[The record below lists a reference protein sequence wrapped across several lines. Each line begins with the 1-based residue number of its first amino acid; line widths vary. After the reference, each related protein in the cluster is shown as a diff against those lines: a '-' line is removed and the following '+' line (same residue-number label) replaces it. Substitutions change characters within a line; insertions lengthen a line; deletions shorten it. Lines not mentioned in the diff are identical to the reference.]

1 MDSQPHR
8 AFVALS
14 ASALL
19 VLAALI
25 VSGIVPF
32 STPGNG
38 AGLGPISSSAT
49 GNFDQLVVVLMENHN
64 LNDIYGPA
72 PYMTQLADQY
82 SFSQHWASI
91 TNPSQPNYIAILGA
105 STFGVSGDGNHP
117 NLNHP
122 TLVDLIE
129 TSGHTWNAIAE
140 GSGSGCSISPQRGE
154 DHFPFLS
161 YTTIT
166 GNAARCANLHSGGTT
181 DVVAAL
187 NAGTN
192 FIWFTPTDNHN
203 MHDNSVS
210 SGDAWLQSWVPGLL
224 TAMGSKKAALI
235 IMFDEAYTS
244 PPYIYM
250 SFSGPATKLAYKSTV
265 SYSHYSLAKLLEDV
279 WGGGSLGQGDVSA
292 ASPVEFFNA
301 GGPDF
306 TLSANPATVSFV
318 AGLSAASTVS
328 LTAGGGFT
336 GTVALTAVSVP
347 VGVTTSCGP
356 SSISGTQTSTCTLSG
371 TNAGTYAVTIT
382 GTSGALVHTTPIATT
397 VTAPPTPDYSL
408 SANPTS
414 VSFLAGQ
421 SATST
426 ISLHPT
432 GGFTGTVA
440 LTASSAPAG
449 VTTSCAPSSI
459 SGTQTSIC
467 TLSGTNAGTYTVTI
481 TGTSGA
487 LAHTAS
493 VAVTI
498 TAAGPTARFT
508 YSPTVPSVNETIT
521 FDASTST
528 DSNPSATL
536 QARWDWE
543 SDGTW
548 DTSLSSTLTAQHAF
562 GASGTYTVKLEIQDS
577 SGLSDTDSKAISVF
591 ASGGGGVGAP
601 PGSGLTDPTV
611 LQAHGPIYIGS
622 DAQFT
627 AANGVRSG
635 TGTITDPYI
644 ISDWFIDG
652 NLYASSQAMLW
663 IEGTSSYVVIEN
675 VRIANLAGTN
685 QWEAFQLGHWPATIS
700 TQHVTIRHNEVV
712 NAQHAYGI
720 AIREG
725 SSDIHV
731 EANYVQLDA
740 NFDWVYGIATD
751 RGVHGI
757 TVFGNYVNAH
767 TSGTFHTV
775 GIHLSDYHVTDARR
789 ATGMVA
795 IQNTV
800 VNATA
805 GGIISESSVGTI
817 IGWNLVYMDYPGSK
831 SVATDY
837 PRGIETEWF
846 SNGTAVVG
854 NVIHTFH
861 WGIQVG
867 SDQGVIASNTISDVD
882 YAIYVLDNSAWP
894 GISTAADTIYDTTYS
909 SVAIAPIRLP
919 TGFQGTVVD
928 LGPGIKK
935 TDLTPVLF
943 VTSPAATSAT
953 LEWSGTSLNLSAIVG
968 GMMVFDTAS
977 TIDAQTLHASWTGA
991 LTNLHV
997 TSLSAAGISFQ
1008 LQSAT
1013 PVVFDGTG
1021 FTPSTTYNVTRT
1033 NTGGTSRIFSA
1044 QSTPLG
1050 GLSFTVPTSTPSTYA
1065 VSPGSVNDITPP
1077 VTTYSASGTGGA
1089 GSWYTS
1095 AVTVTLSAIDDS
1107 SGVAAIHFQTDGG
1120 TWQSYSG
1127 PFTFQADGSHAIDYY
1142 STDFSGNNETLRSVA
1157 VKIDS
1162 TAPSSSVQLAGT
1174 LAGDGSYISS
1184 IAVTV
1189 TSTDATSGVQSSQY
1203 QVDGGAWR
1211 SYSAAFPVSGN
1222 GTHTVDYYATDVAG
1236 NLESTKSSVVR
1247 ISGSSF
1253 GPPVTVLQLAGTAG
1267 QNGWYISLVNVT
1279 LTATSPSGTG
1289 IFTMYSVDG
1298 SGWTQYAQTFMLTEG
1313 RHALDYQS
1321 WDSAGFVEPKAS
1333 TSIDV
1338 DLTPPTLDGS
1348 PSGLVTTPDV
1358 TITWTGTDG
1367 SSGIARY
1374 EVSVDGGPTESVG
1387 MTTSLTRSWSDGA
1400 HTVRVTAY
1408 DAAGNQDAKVIRFTV
1423 NPASS
1428 GVFEVFQTLPLIL
1441 PAIALFLLLFAVAFW
1456 RRRLRRDEDEDRGEP
1471 DAYDMPPEDY
1481 DSSDW

>member
-1 MDSQPHR
+1 MDSRSCR
-8 AFVALS
+8 AFIALS

-19 VLAALI
+19 ILAGLVL
-25 VSGIVPF
+25 SGIVPF
-32 STPGNG
+32 SAPGNSV
-38 AGLGPISSSAT
+38 GLGPISSSAT

-64 LNDIYGPA
+64 LNEIYGPA

-82 SFSQHWASI
+82 AFSEGWSSI

-129 TSGHTWNAIAE
+129 NSGHTWNAIAE
-140 GSGSGCSISPQRGE
+140 GSGSGCSINPDRGE

-166 GNAARCANLHSGGTT
+166 GSPARCANLHSGGST

-192 FIWFTPTDNHN
+192 FVWFTPTDQHN

-250 SFSGPATKLAYKSTV
+250 SFSGPATKLAYKSTA
-265 SYSHYSLAKLLEDV
+265 SYSHYSLARLLEDV
-279 WGGGSLGQGDVSA
+279 WSGGSLGQGDVSA
-292 ASPVEFFNA
+292 ASPLEFFNA

-318 AGLSAASTVS
+318 AGLSAMSMVS
-328 LTAGGGFT
+328 LTASGGFT

-347 VGVTTSCGP
+347 VGVTTSCAP
-356 SSISGTQTSTCTLSG
+356 SRISGTQTSTCTLSG
-371 TNAGTYAVTIT
+371 TNAGTY
-382 GTSGALVHTTPIATT
+382 S
-397 VTAPPTPDYSL
+397 
-408 SANPTS
+408 
-414 VSFLAGQ
+414 
-421 SATST
+421 
-426 ISLHPT
+426 
-432 GGFTGTVA
+432 
-440 LTASSAPAG
+440 
-449 VTTSCAPSSI
+449 
-459 SGTQTSIC
+459 
-467 TLSGTNAGTYTVTI
+467 VTI

-487 LAHTAS
+487 LAHTAP

-508 YSPTVPSVNETIT
+508 YSPTVPSVNDTIT

-528 DSNPSATL
+528 DSDPSATL

-548 DTSLSSTLTAQHAF
+548 DTSVSTTLTAQHAF
-562 GASGTYTVKLEIQDS
+562 MASGTYTVKLEIQDS
-577 SGLSDTDSKAISVF
+577 KGLSDPDSKAISVF

-601 PGSGLTDPTV
+601 PGYGLTNPTI

-635 TGTITDPYI
+635 MGTITDPYI
-644 ISDWFIDG
+644 ISNWFIDG
-652 NLYASSQAMLW
+652 NLYAGSQAMVW
-663 IEGTSSYVVIEN
+663 IEGTSSYVVIQN
-675 VRIANLAGTN
+675 VRISNLVGPN

-725 SSDIHV
+725 SSDIHI
-731 EANYVQLDA
+731 EANYVQLEA

-757 TVFGNYVNAH
+757 TV
-767 TSGTFHTV
+767 
-775 GIHLSDYHVTDARR
+775 
-789 ATGMVA
+789 
-795 IQNTV
+795 
-800 VNATA
+800 
-805 GGIISESSVGTI
+805 
-817 IGWNLVYMDYPGSK
+817 
-831 SVATDY
+831 
-837 PRGIETEWF
+837 
-846 SNGTAVVG
+846 VG
-854 NVIHTFH
+854 NVVHTFH

-867 SDQGVIASNTISDVD
+867 SDQGVIASNTIFDVD
-882 YAIYVLDNSAWP
+882 YAIYVLDNAAWP
-894 GISTAADTIYDTTYS
+894 GISTTADTIYATTYS
-909 SVAIAPIRLP
+909 SVAITPIRLP

-943 VTSPAATSAT
+943 VTSPAATSTT
-953 LEWSGTSLNLSAIVG
+953 LDWSGASLNLSAIVG
-968 GMMVFDTAS
+968 GVVVFDTAA
-977 TIDAQTLHASWTGA
+977 TIDAQTLHASWTGT
-991 LTNLHV
+991 LTNLDV
-997 TSLSAAGISFQ
+997 TSLSAAGVSFQ
-1008 LQSAT
+1008 LQSAA

-1033 NTGGTSRIFSA
+1033 NTGGTSRILSA

-1050 GLSFTVPTSTPSTYA
+1050 GLSFTIPSSTPSTYA

-1077 VTTYSASGTGGA
+1077 VTTYSASGTGG
-1089 GSWYTS
+1089 GSNWYTS
-1095 AVTVTLSAIDDS
+1095 AVTVTLSATDDS
-1107 SGVAAIHFQTDGG
+1107 SGVAVIHFRTDGG
-1120 TWQSYSG
+1120 AWQSYAG

-1142 STDFSGNNETLRSVA
+1142 ATDYSGNNEALRSVT

-1162 TAPSSSVQLAGT
+1162 ATPSSSVQLAGT

-1184 IAVTV
+1184 VDVTV
-1189 TSTDATSGVQSSQY
+1189 TSTDATSGVQSTQY
-1203 QVDGGAWR
+1203 RVDGGAVR
-1211 SYSAAFPVSGN
+1211 SYATAFPLSGN
-1222 GTHTVDYYATDVAG
+1222 GTHTVEYYATDVAG
-1236 NLESTKSSVVR
+1236 NVESAKSSVVR
-1247 ISGSSF
+1247 ISGSPF
-1253 GPPVTVLQLAGTAG
+1253 GPPVTVLQVAGTAG
-1267 QNGWYISLVNVT
+1267 QNSWYISLVNVT

-1313 RHALDYQS
+1313 RHSLDYQS

-1348 PSGLVTTPDV
+1348 PSGLVTTADV
-1358 TITWTGTDG
+1358 TITWTGTDA

-1374 EVSVDGGPTESVG
+1374 EVAIDGAPAESVG
-1387 MTTSLTRSWSDGA
+1387 MTTSLTRRWSDGD
-1400 HTVRVTAY
+1400 HTIRVTAY
-1408 DAAGNQDAKVIRFTV
+1408 DAAGNNDATVIHFTV
-1423 NPASS
+1423 SPQSS
-1428 GVFEVFQTLPLIL
+1428 GVFEVLQTLPLIL
-1441 PAIALFLLLFAVAFW
+1441 PAVALCLLLFAVAFW

-1471 DAYDMPPEDY
+1471 GADDLPPEDY

>member
-1 MDSQPHR
+1 
-8 AFVALS
+8 
-14 ASALL
+14 
-19 VLAALI
+19 
-25 VSGIVPF
+25 
-32 STPGNG
+32 
-38 AGLGPISSSAT
+38 
-49 GNFDQLVVVLMENHN
+49 MENHD
-64 LNDIYGPA
+64 LSDIYGPA

-82 SFSQHWASI
+82 AFSEHWASI
-91 TNPSQPNYIAILGA
+91 TNPSQPNYIALIGG

-117 NLNHP
+117 NLNDP
-122 TLVDLIE
+122 TLVDIIE
-129 TSGHTWNAIAE
+129 NSGHTWNAIAE
-140 GSGSGCSISPQRGE
+140 GSGSGCSINPDRGE

-166 GNAARCANLHSGGTT
+166 GSPARCANLHSGGST

-192 FIWFTPTDNHN
+192 FVWFTPTDQHN

-210 SGDAWLQSWVPGLL
+210 SGDAWLQRWVPGLL

-250 SFSGPATKLAYKSTV
+250 SFSGPATKLAYKSTA

-279 WGGGSLGQGDVSA
+279 WSGGSLGQGDVSA
-292 ASPVEFFNA
+292 ASPLEFFNA

-318 AGLSAASTVS
+318 AGLFATSTVR
-328 LTAGGGFT
+328 LTASGGFT

-347 VGVTTSCGP
+347 VGVTTSCAP

-382 GTSGALVHTTPIATT
+382 GTS
-397 VTAPPTPDYSL
+397 
-408 SANPTS
+408 
-414 VSFLAGQ
+414 
-421 SATST
+421 
-426 ISLHPT
+426 
-432 GGFTGTVA
+432 
-440 LTASSAPAG
+440 AS
-449 VTTSCAPSSI
+449 
-459 SGTQTSIC
+459 
-467 TLSGTNAGTYTVTI
+467 
-481 TGTSGA
+481 
-487 LAHTAS
+487 LAHTAP

-508 YSPTVPSVNETIT
+508 YSPTVPSVNDTIT

-528 DSNPSATL
+528 DSDPSATL

-548 DTSLSSTLTAQHAF
+548 DSSLSTTLTAQHAF

-577 SGLSDTDSKAISVF
+577 KALLDTDSKAISVF

-601 PGSGLTDPTV
+601 PGYGLTNPTI

-635 TGTITDPYI
+635 MGTITDPYI
-644 ISDWFIDG
+644 ISNWFIDG
-652 NLYASSQAMLW
+652 NLYAGSQAMVW
-663 IEGTSSYVVIEN
+663 IEGTSSYVVIQN
-675 VRIANLAGTN
+675 VRISNLVGTN

-725 SSDIHV
+725 SSDIHI
-731 EANYVQLDA
+731 EANYVQLEA

-789 ATGMVA
+789 STGMVA

-831 SVATDY
+831 SIAVDY

-846 SNGTAVVG
+846 SNGTLVIG
-854 NVIHTFH
+854 NLIHTFH

-882 YAIYVLDNSAWP
+882 FAIYVLDKAAWP
-894 GISTAADTIYDTTYS
+894 GISTAADTVYDTTYS
-909 SVAIAPIRLP
+909 SVAITPIRLP

-943 VTSPAATSAT
+943 VTSPAATSVT
-953 LEWSGTSLNLSAIVG
+953 LPWSGSSLNLSATVG
-968 GMMVFDTAS
+968 GLIVFDTANTAAS
-977 TIDAQTLHASWTGA
+977 QNLQASWTGPVA
-991 LTNLHV
+991 NLDV
-997 TSLSAAGISFQ
+997 TSISAAAASFL
-1008 LQSAT
+1008 LQGAAA
-1013 PVVFDGTG
+1013 VGLDGSG

-1033 NTGGTSRIFSA
+1033 NSGGATRILSA
-1044 QSTPLG
+1044 QSTPVG
-1050 GLSFTVPTSTPSTYA
+1050 GLTFTIPTSTPSTYTG
-1065 VSPGSVNDITPP
+1065 SPGSTSDITPP
-1077 VTTYSASGTGGA
+1077 VT
-1089 GSWYTS
+1089 
-1095 AVTVTLSAIDDS
+1095 
-1107 SGVAAIHFQTDGG
+1107 
-1120 TWQSYSG
+1120 
-1127 PFTFQADGSHAIDYY
+1127 
-1142 STDFSGNNETLRSVA
+1142 
-1157 VKIDS
+1157 
-1162 TAPSSSVQLAGT
+1162 
-1174 LAGDGSYISS
+1174 
-1184 IAVTV
+1184 
-1189 TSTDATSGVQSSQY
+1189 
-1203 QVDGGAWR
+1203 
-1211 SYSAAFPVSGN
+1211 
-1222 GTHTVDYYATDVAG
+1222 
-1236 NLESTKSSVVR
+1236 
-1247 ISGSSF
+1247 
-1253 GPPVTVLQLAGTAG
+1253 
-1267 QNGWYISLVNVT
+1267 
-1279 LTATSPSGTG
+1279 
-1289 IFTMYSVDG
+1289 
-1298 SGWTQYAQTFMLTEG
+1298 
-1313 RHALDYQS
+1313 
-1321 WDSAGFVEPKAS
+1321 
-1333 TSIDV
+1333 
-1338 DLTPPTLDGS
+1338 
-1348 PSGLVTTPDV
+1348 
-1358 TITWTGTDG
+1358 
-1367 SSGIARY
+1367 
-1374 EVSVDGGPTESVG
+1374 
-1387 MTTSLTRSWSDGA
+1387 
-1400 HTVRVTAY
+1400 
-1408 DAAGNQDAKVIRFTV
+1408 
-1423 NPASS
+1423 
-1428 GVFEVFQTLPLIL
+1428 
-1441 PAIALFLLLFAVAFW
+1441 
-1456 RRRLRRDEDEDRGEP
+1456 
-1471 DAYDMPPEDY
+1471 
-1481 DSSDW
+1481 

>member
-356 SSISGTQTSTCTLSG
+356 SSISGTQTS
-371 TNAGTYAVTIT
+371 
-382 GTSGALVHTTPIATT
+382 
-397 VTAPPTPDYSL
+397 
-408 SANPTS
+408 
-414 VSFLAGQ
+414 
-421 SATST
+421 
-426 ISLHPT
+426 
-432 GGFTGTVA
+432 
-440 LTASSAPAG
+440 
-449 VTTSCAPSSI
+449 
-459 SGTQTSIC
+459 IC

-577 SGLSDTDSKAISVF
+577 NGLSDTDSKAISVF

-644 ISDWFIDG
+644 ISDSFIDG

-757 TVFGNYVNAH
+757 TVFGNYVNEH

-775 GIHLSDYHVTDARR
+775 GIHLSDFHVTDGRR

-805 GGIISESSVGTI
+805 GGIISERSGGTI

-846 SNGTAVVG
+846 SNWTAVVG
-854 NVIHTFH
+854 NVIPTFH

-882 YAIYVLDNSAWP
+882 YAIYVLDTSAWP

-919 TGFQGTVVD
+919 TGFQGTVVAP
-928 LGPGIKK
+928 GP
-935 TDLTPVLF
+935 
-943 VTSPAATSAT
+943 
-953 LEWSGTSLNLSAIVG
+953 E
-968 GMMVFDTAS
+968 M
-977 TIDAQTLHASWTGA
+977 
-991 LTNLHV
+991 
-997 TSLSAAGISFQ
+997 
-1008 LQSAT
+1008 
-1013 PVVFDGTG
+1013 
-1021 FTPSTTYNVTRT
+1021 
-1033 NTGGTSRIFSA
+1033 
-1044 QSTPLG
+1044 
-1050 GLSFTVPTSTPSTYA
+1050 
-1065 VSPGSVNDITPP
+1065 
-1077 VTTYSASGTGGA
+1077 
-1089 GSWYTS
+1089 
-1095 AVTVTLSAIDDS
+1095 
-1107 SGVAAIHFQTDGG
+1107 
-1120 TWQSYSG
+1120 
-1127 PFTFQADGSHAIDYY
+1127 
-1142 STDFSGNNETLRSVA
+1142 
-1157 VKIDS
+1157 
-1162 TAPSSSVQLAGT
+1162 
-1174 LAGDGSYISS
+1174 
-1184 IAVTV
+1184 
-1189 TSTDATSGVQSSQY
+1189 
-1203 QVDGGAWR
+1203 
-1211 SYSAAFPVSGN
+1211 
-1222 GTHTVDYYATDVAG
+1222 
-1236 NLESTKSSVVR
+1236 
-1247 ISGSSF
+1247 
-1253 GPPVTVLQLAGTAG
+1253 
-1267 QNGWYISLVNVT
+1267 
-1279 LTATSPSGTG
+1279 
-1289 IFTMYSVDG
+1289 
-1298 SGWTQYAQTFMLTEG
+1298 
-1313 RHALDYQS
+1313 
-1321 WDSAGFVEPKAS
+1321 
-1333 TSIDV
+1333 
-1338 DLTPPTLDGS
+1338 
-1348 PSGLVTTPDV
+1348 
-1358 TITWTGTDG
+1358 
-1367 SSGIARY
+1367 
-1374 EVSVDGGPTESVG
+1374 
-1387 MTTSLTRSWSDGA
+1387 
-1400 HTVRVTAY
+1400 
-1408 DAAGNQDAKVIRFTV
+1408 
-1423 NPASS
+1423 
-1428 GVFEVFQTLPLIL
+1428 
-1441 PAIALFLLLFAVAFW
+1441 
-1456 RRRLRRDEDEDRGEP
+1456 
-1471 DAYDMPPEDY
+1471 
-1481 DSSDW
+1481 

>member
-1 MDSQPHR
+1 MDPRRYS

-19 VLAALI
+19 ILAGLL

-32 STPGNG
+32 STPGNSV
-38 AGLGPISSSAT
+38 GLGPISSSAT

-64 LNDIYGPA
+64 LNEIYGPA

-82 SFSQHWASI
+82 AFSEGWSSI

-129 TSGHTWNAIAE
+129 NSGHTWNAIAE
-140 GSGSGCSISPQRGE
+140 GSGSGCSINPDRGE

-166 GNAARCANLHSGGTT
+166 GSPARCANLHSGGST

-192 FIWFTPTDNHN
+192 FVWFTPTDQHN

-250 SFSGPATKLAYKSTV
+250 SFSGPATKLAYKSTA

-279 WGGGSLGQGDVSA
+279 WSGGSLGQGDVSA
-292 ASPVEFFNA
+292 ASPLEFFNA

-318 AGLSAASTVS
+318 AGLSAMSMVS
-328 LTAGGGFT
+328 LTASGGFT
-336 GTVALTAVSVP
+336 GAVAPPAVSVP
-347 VGVTTSCGP
+347 LGVATSCAP

-371 TNAGTYAVTIT
+371 TNAGTY
-382 GTSGALVHTTPIATT
+382 S
-397 VTAPPTPDYSL
+397 
-408 SANPTS
+408 
-414 VSFLAGQ
+414 
-421 SATST
+421 
-426 ISLHPT
+426 
-432 GGFTGTVA
+432 
-440 LTASSAPAG
+440 
-449 VTTSCAPSSI
+449 
-459 SGTQTSIC
+459 
-467 TLSGTNAGTYTVTI
+467 VTI

-487 LAHTAS
+487 LAHTAP

-508 YSPTVPSVNETIT
+508 YSPTVPSVNDTIT

-528 DSNPSATL
+528 DSDPSATL

-548 DTSLSSTLTAQHAF
+548 DTSLSTLLTAQHAF
-562 GASGTYTVKLEIQDS
+562 RASGTYTVKLEIQDS
-577 SGLSDTDSKAISVF
+577 KGLSDTDSKAISVF

-601 PGSGLTDPTV
+601 PGYGLTNPTI

-644 ISDWFIDG
+644 ISNWFIDG
-652 NLYASSQAMLW
+652 NLYAGSQAMVW
-663 IEGTSSYVVIEN
+663 IEGTSSYVVIQN
-675 VRIANLAGTN
+675 VRISNLVGTN
-685 QWEAFQLGHWPATIS
+685 QWEAFQLGHWPAT
-700 TQHVTIRHNEVV
+700 
-712 NAQHAYGI
+712 
-720 AIREG
+720 
-725 SSDIHV
+725 
-731 EANYVQLDA
+731 
-740 NFDWVYGIATD
+740 
-751 RGVHGI
+751 
-757 TVFGNYVNAH
+757 
-767 TSGTFHTV
+767 V
-775 GIHLSDYHVTDARR
+775 GGRSP
-789 ATGMVA
+789 GMVA

-800 VNATA
+800 ANATA

-854 NVIHTFH
+854 NVVHTFH

-867 SDQGVIASNTISDVD
+867 SDQGVIASNTIFDVD
-882 YAIYVLDNSAWP
+882 YAIYVLDNAAWP
-894 GISTAADTIYDTTYS
+894 GISTAADTIYATTYS
-909 SVAIAPIRLP
+909 SVAITPIRLP

-953 LEWSGTSLNLSAIVG
+953 FDWSRTSLNLSAIVG
-968 GMMVFDTAS
+968 GMVVFDTAS
-977 TIDAQTLHASWTGA
+977 TGDAQTSHASWTGT
-991 LTNLHV
+991 LTNLDV
-997 TSLSAAGISFQ
+997 TSLSAAGVSFQ
-1008 LQSAT
+1008 LQSAAA
-1013 PVVFDGTG
+1013 VVFDGTG

-1033 NTGGTSRIFSA
+1033 NTGGTSRILSA

-1050 GLSFTVPTSTPSTYA
+1050 GLSLTIPSSTPSTYS
-1065 VSPGSVNDITPP
+1065 VSPGSVNDVTPP
-1077 VTTYSASGTGGA
+1077 VTTYSASGTAGGS
-1089 GSWYTS
+1089 SWYTS
-1095 AVTVTLSAIDDS
+1095 AVTVTLSATDDS
-1107 SGVAAIHFQTDGG
+1107 SGVAVIHFRTDGG
-1120 TWQSYSG
+1120 AWQSYSG

-1142 STDFSGNNETLRSVA
+1142 STDYSGNNETLRSVSM
-1157 VKIDS
+1157 KIDS
-1162 TAPSSSVQLAGT
+1162 AAPNSSVQLAGT
-1174 LAGDGSYISS
+1174 QAGDGSYISS
-1184 IAVTV
+1184 VDVTV
-1189 TSTDATSGVQSSQY
+1189 TSTDATSGVQSTQY
-1203 QVDGGAWR
+1203 RVDGGAWR
-1211 SYSAAFPVSGN
+1211 SYATAFPLSGN

-1236 NLESTKSSVVR
+1236 NVESAKSSVVR

-1253 GPPVTVLQLAGTAG
+1253 GPPVTVLNAAGTAG
-1267 QNGWYISLVNVT
+1267 QNGWYVSLVNVT

-1313 RHALDYQS
+1313 RHTLDYQS

-1348 PSGLVTTPDV
+1348 PTGVVTTPDV

-1374 EVSVDGGPTESVG
+1374 EVS
-1387 MTTSLTRSWSDGA
+1387 
-1400 HTVRVTAY
+1400 
-1408 DAAGNQDAKVIRFTV
+1408 I
-1423 NPASS
+1423 
-1428 GVFEVFQTLPLIL
+1428 
-1441 PAIALFLLLFAVAFW
+1441 
-1456 RRRLRRDEDEDRGEP
+1456 DR
-1471 DAYDMPPEDY
+1471 
-1481 DSSDW
+1481 

>member
-1 MDSQPHR
+1 MAPPR
-8 AFVALS
+8 RVFAALT

-19 VLAALI
+19 MLLSLTVFASNAPASQPLDR
-25 VSGIVPF
+25 G
-32 STPGNG
+32 GNVI
-38 AGLGPISSSAT
+38 ISPSAT
-49 GNFDQLVVVLMENHN
+49 NNFDQLVVVLMENKN
-64 LNDIYGPA
+64 LNEVYGPA

-82 SFSQHWASI
+82 SFSQGWSSI
-91 TNPSQPNYIAILGA
+91 TNPSQPNYIAIMGA
-105 STFGVSGDGNHP
+105 STFGVGGDGNHP

-140 GSGSGCSISPQRGE
+140 GSGSGCSINPDRGE

-166 GNAARCANLHSGGTT
+166 GNAARCANLHSGGPA
-181 DVVAAL
+181 DVVTAL

-192 FIWFTPTDNHN
+192 FIWFTPNDGHN
-203 MHDNSVS
+203 MHDNSVA
-210 SGDAWLQSWVPGLL
+210 SGDAWIQSWVPGLL
-224 TAMGSKKAALI
+224 TAMGTKKAALI
-235 IMFDEAYTS
+235 LMFDEAYTS

-250 SFSGPATKLAYKSTV
+250 SFSGPATKLAYKSTA

-279 WGGGSLGQGDVSA
+279 WGGGSLGQGDVNA
-292 ASPVEFFNA
+292 PSPLEFFNA

-306 TLSANPATVSFV
+306 TLSANPGTVSFS
-318 AGLSAASTVS
+318 AGQSATSTVS
-328 LTAGGGFT
+328 LTASGGFT
-336 GTVALTAVSVP
+336 GTVDLTAVSVP
-347 VGVTTSCGP
+347 TGVTTSCVP
-356 SSISGTQTSTCTLSG
+356 TSISGSQTSTCTLSG

-382 GTSGALVHTTPIATT
+382 GTSGALVHT
-397 VTAPPTPDYSL
+397 AP
-408 SANPTS
+408 
-414 VSFLAGQ
+414 
-421 SATST
+421 
-426 ISLHPT
+426 
-432 GGFTGTVA
+432 
-440 LTASSAPAG
+440 
-449 VTTSCAPSSI
+449 
-459 SGTQTSIC
+459 
-467 TLSGTNAGTYTVTI
+467 
-481 TGTSGA
+481 
-487 LAHTAS
+487 

-498 TAAGPTARFT
+498 TAAGPTARFA
-508 YSPTVPSVNETIT
+508 YSPTVPVVNDTIT

-528 DSNPSATL
+528 DSDPTATL

-675 VRIANLAGTN
+675 VRISNLLGTN

-720 AIREG
+720 GIREG
-725 SSDIHV
+725 SSDIRV
-731 EANYVQLDA
+731 EANYVQLEA

-775 GIHLSDYHVTDARR
+775 GIHLSDYHVTDGRR

-831 SVATDY
+831 SIAVDY

-846 SNGTAVVG
+846 SNGTLVIG
-854 NVIHTFH
+854 NMVHTFH

-867 SDQGVIASNTISDVD
+867 SDQGVIASNTIYDVD
-882 YAIYVLDNSAWP
+882 YAIYVLDNAAWP
-894 GISTAADTIYDTTYS
+894 GISSAAETIYDTTYS
-909 SVAIAPIRLP
+909 SVAVAPIRLP
-919 TGFQGTVVD
+919 AGFQGTVVD
-928 LGPGIKK
+928 LGPGITR
-935 TDLTPVLF
+935 TDLSPVTF
-943 VTSPAATSAT
+943 VTSPAATSAAFA
-953 LEWSGTSLNLSAIVG
+953 WSGSTLNLSALVG
-968 GMMVFDTAS
+968 GVVVFDTANTGDS
-977 TIDAQTLHASWTGA
+977 QNLRATWTGSLA
-991 LTNLHV
+991 NLNV
-997 TSLSAAGISFQ
+997 TGLSAAVVSFQ

-1013 PVVFDGTG
+1013 SVVFDGSG

-1033 NTGGTSRIFSA
+1033 NSGGTSRILSP
-1044 QSTPLG
+1044 QSTPVG
-1050 GLSFTVPTSTPSTYA
+1050 GLTFTIPTSTPSTYA
-1065 VSPGSVNDITPP
+1065 VSPGSVSDITPP
-1077 VTTYSASGTGGA
+1077 VTTYSASGSSGGNN
-1089 GSWYTS
+1089 WYTS
-1095 AVTVTLSAIDDS
+1095 SVTVTLSATDDS
-1107 SGVAAIHFQTDGG
+1107 SGLAAIHFRTDGG
-1120 TWQSYSG
+1120 AWQTYAS
-1127 PFTFQADGSHAIDYY
+1127 PFTFPSDGSHTIDYY
-1142 STDFSGNNETLRSVA
+1142 STDYSGNSELIRTVD

-1174 LAGDGSYISS
+1174 QAVDGSYINS
-1184 IAVTV
+1184 
-1189 TSTDATSGVQSSQY
+1189 
-1203 QVDGGAWR
+1203 VD
-1211 SYSAAFPVSGN
+1211 
-1222 GTHTVDYYATDVAG
+1222 
-1236 NLESTKSSVVR
+1236 
-1247 ISGSSF
+1247 
-1253 GPPVTVLQLAGTAG
+1253 
-1267 QNGWYISLVNVT
+1267 VT
-1279 LTATSPSGTG
+1279 LTS
-1289 IFTMYSVDG
+1289 
-1298 SGWTQYAQTFMLTEG
+1298 TEIG
-1313 RHALDYQS
+1313 
-1321 WDSAGFVEPKAS
+1321 
-1333 TSIDV
+1333 
-1338 DLTPPTLDGS
+1338 
-1348 PSGLVTTPDV
+1348 
-1358 TITWTGTDG
+1358 
-1367 SSGIARY
+1367 
-1374 EVSVDGGPTESVG
+1374 
-1387 MTTSLTRSWSDGA
+1387 
-1400 HTVRVTAY
+1400 
-1408 DAAGNQDAKVIRFTV
+1408 
-1423 NPASS
+1423 
-1428 GVFEVFQTLPLIL
+1428 
-1441 PAIALFLLLFAVAFW
+1441 
-1456 RRRLRRDEDEDRGEP
+1456 
-1471 DAYDMPPEDY
+1471 
-1481 DSSDW
+1481 

>member
-1 MDSQPHR
+1 MDSR
-8 AFVALS
+8 RYSAFVALS

-19 VLAALI
+19 ILAGLL

-32 STPGNG
+32 STPGNSV
-38 AGLGPISSSAT
+38 GPGSISSSAT
-49 GNFDQLVVVLMENHN
+49 GNFDQLVVVLMENKN
-64 LNDIYGPA
+64 LNEVYGPA
-72 PYMTQLADQY
+72 PYMTSLADTY
-82 SFSQHWASI
+82 AFSEGWSSI

-140 GSGSGCSISPQRGE
+140 GSGSGCSINPDRGE

-166 GNAARCANLHSGGTT
+166 GNPARCANLHSGGPA

-192 FIWFTPTDNHN
+192 FIWFTPNDGHN

-250 SFSGPATKLAYKSTV
+250 SFSGPATKLAYKSTA
-265 SYSHYSLAKLLEDV
+265 SYSHYSLARLLEDV
-279 WGGGSLGQGDVSA
+279 WSGGSLGQGDVSA
-292 ASPVEFFNA
+292 ASPLEFFNA

-318 AGLSAASTVS
+318 AGLSATSTVS
-328 LTAGGGFT
+328 LTASGGFT
-336 GTVALTAVSVP
+336 GTGALPPGSVP
-347 VGVTTSCGP
+347 PGGTTPCSP
-356 SSISGTQTSTCTLSG
+356 SSVSGTQTST
-371 TNAGTYAVTIT
+371 
-382 GTSGALVHTTPIATT
+382 
-397 VTAPPTPDYSL
+397 
-408 SANPTS
+408 
-414 VSFLAGQ
+414 
-421 SATST
+421 
-426 ISLHPT
+426 
-432 GGFTGTVA
+432 
-440 LTASSAPAG
+440 
-449 VTTSCAPSSI
+449 
-459 SGTQTSIC
+459 C

-487 LAHTAS
+487 LARTAP

-508 YSPTVPSVNETIT
+508 YSPTVPSVNDTIT

-528 DSNPSATL
+528 DSDPSATL

-543 SDGTW
+543 SDGAW
-548 DTSLSSTLTAQHAF
+548 DTSLSTTLTAQHAF
-562 GASGTYTVKLEIQDS
+562 RASGTYTVKLEIQDS
-577 SGLSDTDSKAISVF
+577 KGLSDTDSKAISVF

-601 PGSGLTDPTV
+601 PGYGLTNPTI

-644 ISDWFIDG
+644 ISNWFIDG
-652 NLYASSQAMLW
+652 NLYAGSQAMGW
-663 IEGTSSYVVIEN
+663 IEGTNSYVWIQNGRVS
-675 VRIANLAGTN
+675 NLVGTN
-685 QWEAFQLGHWPATIS
+685 QWEAFQLGHWPATVS
-700 TQHVTIRHNEVV
+700 TQHVTIRHNEAV

-725 SSDIHV
+725 SSDIHI
-731 EANYVQLDA
+731 EANYVQLEA
-740 NFDWVYGIATD
+740 NFDWAYGIATD

-789 ATGMVA
+789 STGMVA

-800 VNATA
+800 ANATA

-817 IGWNLVYMDYPGSK
+817 VGWNLVYMDYPGSK

-854 NVIHTFH
+854 NVVHTFH

-867 SDQGVIASNTISDVD
+867 SDQGVIASNTIFDVD
-882 YAIYVLDNSAWP
+882 YAIYVLDNAAWP
-894 GISTAADTIYDTTYS
+894 GISTTADTIYATTYS
-909 SVAIAPIRLP
+909 SVAITPIRLP

-943 VTSPAATSAT
+943 VTSPAATSTT
-953 LEWSGTSLNLSAIVG
+953 LDWSGISLNLSAIVG
-968 GMMVFDTAS
+968 GVVVFDTAS
-977 TIDAQTLHASWTGA
+977 TVDAQSLRASWTGT
-991 LTNLHV
+991 LTNLDV
-997 TSLSAAGISFQ
+997 TSLSAAGVSFQ
-1008 LQSAT
+1008 LQSAA

-1021 FTPSTTYNVTRT
+1021 FTPSTIYNVTRT
-1033 NTGGTSRIFSA
+1033 NTGGTSRILSA

-1050 GLSFTVPTSTPSTYA
+1050 GLSLTIPSSTPSTYS
-1065 VSPGSVNDITPP
+1065 VSPGSVNDVTPP
-1077 VTTYSASGTGGA
+1077 VTIYSASGTGG
-1089 GSWYTS
+1089 GSNWYTS
-1095 AVTVTLSAIDDS
+1095 AVTVTLSATDDS
-1107 SGVAAIHFQTDGG
+1107 SGVAVIHFRTDGG
-1120 TWQSYSG
+1120 AWQSYAG

-1142 STDFSGNNETLRSVA
+1142 ATDYSGTNETLRSVT

-1162 TAPSSSVQLAGT
+1162 ATPSSSVQLAGT

-1184 IAVTV
+1184 VDVTV
-1189 TSTDATSGVQSSQY
+1189 TSTDATSGVQSTQY
-1203 QVDGGAWR
+1203 RVDGGAVR
-1211 SYSAAFPVSGN
+1211 SYATAFPLSGN
-1222 GTHTVDYYATDVAG
+1222 GTHTVEYYATDVAG
-1236 NLESTKSSVVR
+1236 NVESAKSSVVR
-1247 ISGSSF
+1247 ISGSPF
-1253 GPPVTVLQLAGTAG
+1253 GPPVTVLQVAGTAG
-1267 QNGWYISLVNVT
+1267 QNSWYISLVNVT

-1313 RHALDYQS
+1313 RHSLDYQS

-1348 PSGLVTTPDV
+1348 PSGLETTADV

-1374 EVSVDGGPTESVG
+1374 EVSIDGAPAESVG
-1387 MTTSLTRSWSDGA
+1387 MTTSLTRRWSDGD
-1400 HTVRVTAY
+1400 HTIRVTAY
-1408 DAAGNQDAKVIRFTV
+1408 DAAANQDATVISFTV
-1423 NPASS
+1423 SPQSS
-1428 GVFEVFQTLPLIL
+1428 GVFEVLQTLPLIL
-1441 PAIALFLLLFAVAFW
+1441 PAVALCLLLFAVAFW
-1456 RRRLRRDEDEDRGEP
+1456 RRRLRRDEDEDPGEP
-1471 DAYDMPPEDY
+1471 DADDLPPEDY